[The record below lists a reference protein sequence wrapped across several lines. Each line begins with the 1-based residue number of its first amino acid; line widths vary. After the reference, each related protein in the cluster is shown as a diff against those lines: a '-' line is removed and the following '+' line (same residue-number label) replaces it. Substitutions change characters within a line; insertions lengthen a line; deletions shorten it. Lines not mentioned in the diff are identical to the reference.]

1 LISQKDVLT
10 GDTLLHYA
18 TFENKSAF
26 IEGILDYFANEINQK
41 NEDGNTAL
49 SYACL
54 RGNLKIVKL
63 LHMKGADL
71 DTRNA
76 ALLTPLHLAT
86 YNAHFFVVHY
96 LLSIDNV
103 IRAVSPTQEL
113 YRLLQFAI
121 SSLSFQIFS
130 LLIEVFAE
138 RIEDIQDNH

>member
-1 LISQKDVLT
+1 MITQKDVLT

-18 TFENKSAF
+18 AFENKSAF
-26 IEGILDYFANEINQK
+26 IEGILDYFVNEINQK

-76 ALLTPLHLAT
+76 AFLTPLHL
-86 YNAHFFVVHY
+86 
-96 LLSIDNV
+96 
-103 IRAVSPTQEL
+103 VS
-113 YRLLQFAI
+113 
-121 SSLSFQIFS
+121 
-130 LLIEVFAE
+130 
-138 RIEDIQDNH
+138 